1 MYNKMNN
8 GEEVA
13 ADHLLTTR
21 NPNSYW
27 AQKAPALKTLV
38 GMALGKDLSI
48 ATLFNGF

>member
-21 NPNSYW
+21 NPNNDVDV
-27 AQKAPALKTLV
+27 LV
-38 GMALGKDLSI
+38 RFSPI
-48 ATLFNGF
+48 IESFYI